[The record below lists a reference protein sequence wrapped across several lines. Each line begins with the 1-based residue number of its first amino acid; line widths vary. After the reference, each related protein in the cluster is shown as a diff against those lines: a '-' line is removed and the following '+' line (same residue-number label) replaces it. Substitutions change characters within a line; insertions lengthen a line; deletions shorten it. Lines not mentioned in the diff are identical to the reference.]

1 MPQYR
6 SILRI
11 LALFVATMLAAGCGG
26 GSDQDQSMDPAI
38 GQGNAEQIRQDY
50 AAIQSKSTAAATT
63 TGTANTAQPASLA
76 GDQPPLDAFAQ
87 AALSAVNLAR
97 SVARTCGTV
106 AYPAV
111 GPLTWDA
118 RAAHAA
124 LLESEWM
131 LNSNSFGHAWP
142 GGELVWD
149 RLTMSGYR
157 WSKADENIAAGFR
170 TLAETMQAWIDS
182 PPHCVALMRPDVT
195 EVAIAVVPGREGGAY
210 LSYWTMVLAAPR

>member
-11 LALFVATMLAAGCGG
+11 LPLFVAAMVAAGCGG
-26 GSDQDQSMDPAI
+26 GSGDDSGMDPAL
-38 GQGNAEQIRQDY
+38 GQGNGDQIRKDY
-50 AAIQSKSTAAATT
+50 AAIESKSAAL
-63 TGTANTAQPASLA
+63 ANTADTGQPASLA
-76 GDQPPLDAFAQ
+76 GDQPPLDAFGQ
-87 AALSAVNLAR
+87 AALAAVNLAR
-97 SVARTCGTV
+97 SEPRTCGNV

-157 WSKADENIAAGFR
+157 WSKADENIAAGYR

-210 LSYWTMVLAAPR
+210 LSYWTMVLATPR